1 MFYFTP
7 MVQPSEEINMAEA
20 ILELAQKGNADAI
33 AALLNRSLKVQGIT
47 AKVATHTDR
56 LQVLLEGLDI
66 PAERDVVPFITQGM
80 QKLNLTTVKVLQIYG
95 QQLGQTAPA
104 WVQAFVC
111 SAEGINPAE
120 DLALTQEPF
129 GEQDLRLLARQ
140 GDWNAIQTFVTQAI
154 DNPEFEVSV
163 ELNGTALK
171 VLVMTSEFLDGATFA
186 SNLGKKLNAIASPTL
201 QTFELHKQ
209 KSPESNPFMI
219 QRVTLDQSL
228 AGRI

>member
-1 MFYFTP
+1 M
-7 MVQPSEEINMAEA
+7 SES

-33 AALLNRSLKVQGIT
+33 AALMNRSLKVQGIT
-47 AKVATHTDR
+47 AKVATYTDR
-56 LQVLLEGLDI
+56 LQVLLEGLDV
-66 PAERDVVPFITQGM
+66 PAERHVVPFVTQGI
-80 QKLNLTTVKVLQIYG
+80 QKLNLTNVAVLQIYG
-95 QQLGQTAPA
+95 RQLGQTDPA
-104 WVQAFVC
+104 WVQAFAV

-120 DLALTQEPF
+120 DAALAQEPF
-129 GEQDLRLLARQ
+129 GEQDIRILARQ
-140 GDWNAIQTFVTQAI
+140 GNLSAIQTFVAQAI
-154 DNPEFEVSV
+154 DNPELEVQV

-219 QRVTLDQSL
+219 QRLTLDPSL
-228 AGRI
+228 AGRS